1 MAIEFLIIDMPYLV
15 HIALG
20 FVMAFLSLI
29 PPGML
34 NMTAV
39 RTTIEKNRTEGIWFA
54 LGAALVVIP
63 QAFIAL
69 VFARYFSAH
78 PEVVQRLQL
87 AGIVVLFSLS
97 IVFFYQAR
105 KKFKGEGSKR
115 QGKSFWTGMF
125 MSLMNMLAIPFYLVL
140 SSVLENRGLLNTEQP
155 FINLFVS
162 GVFLGAF
169 TLFFVY
175 VQFAQIIVK
184 RAQFIARNINYILS
198 ILFFVLGILT
208 LIKFLK

>member
-1 MAIEFLIIDMPYLV
+1 MSYFL

-20 FVMAFLSLI
+20 FVMAFLSLT

-39 RTTIEKNRTEGIWFA
+39 RTTIEKNRNEGIWFA

-69 VFARYFSAH
+69 VFARFFGENPYIV
-78 PEVVQRLQL
+78 ERLKL
-87 AGIVVLFSLS
+87 GGIFVLFLLS
-97 IVFFYQAR
+97 VVFFIQAR
-105 KKFKGEGSKR
+105 KKFKGEGAKR
-115 QGKSFWTGMF
+115 KGKSFWIGML

-175 VQFAQIIVK
+175 VQFARVIQK

-198 ILFFVLGILT
+198 ALFLVLAILT
-208 LIKFLK
+208 LFKLLK

>member
-1 MAIEFLIIDMPYLV
+1 MPYLL

-20 FVMAFLSLI
+20 FVMAFFSLI

-39 RTTIEKNRTEGIWFA
+39 RTTIEKNRNEGVWFS

-69 VFARYFSAH
+69 VFARYFSDH
-78 PEVVQRLQL
+78 PEIVQRLQV
-87 AGIVVLFSLS
+87 AGIVVLLFLS
-97 IVFFYQAR
+97 VVFFFQAR
-105 KKFKGEGSKR
+105 KKFKGEGTKR
-115 QGKSFWTGMF
+115 KGKSFWIGIL
-125 MSLMNMLAIPFYLVL
+125 MSMMNMLAIPFYLVL

-155 FINLFVS
+155 YINLFVS

-169 TLFFVY
+169 TLFFMY
-175 VQFAQIIVK
+175 VLFAQIIEK

-198 ILFFVLGILT
+198 LLFFVLGILT

>member
-1 MAIEFLIIDMPYLV
+1 MPYLS

-20 FVMAFLSLI
+20 FIMAFLSLI

-34 NMTAV
+34 NMTV
-39 RTTIEKNRTEGIWFA
+39 VKTSIQKGKNEGVWFA

-69 VFARYFSAH
+69 VFARYFADN
-78 PEVVQRLQL
+78 PQVVERLEL
-87 AGIVVLFSLS
+87 AGIIVLFVLS
-97 IVFFYQAR
+97 IVFLMQAR
-105 KKFKGEGSKR
+105 RKFKGDGGKR
-115 QGKSFWTGMF
+115 EGKSFWIGML
-125 MSLMNMLAIPFYLVL
+125 MSGMNMLAIPFYLVL
-140 SSVLENRGLLNTEQP
+140 SSVLENRGLLQTEQP

-169 TLFFVY
+169 TLFFLY
-175 VQFAQIIVK
+175 ANFAQIIQSK
-184 RAQFIARNINYILS
+184 AQFIAKNINYILS
-198 ILFFVLGILT
+198 VLFLALGILT

>member
-1 MAIEFLIIDMPYLV
+1 MPYFLHV
-15 HIALG
+15 ILG
-20 FVMAFLSLI
+20 FVMAFFSLM

-39 RTTIEKNRTEGIWFA
+39 RTAIEKNRNEGIWFS

-69 VFARYFSAH
+69 VFARFFGEN
-78 PEVVQRLQL
+78 PQIVERLEIGGVL
-87 AGIVVLFSLS
+87 VLFLLS
-97 IVFFYQAR
+97 IVFFIQAR
-105 KKFKGEGSKR
+105 KKFKGEGGKR
-115 QGKSFWTGMF
+115 KGKSFWIGIL
-125 MSLMNMLAIPFYLVL
+125 MSVMNMLAIPFYLVL

-175 VQFAQIIVK
+175 VQFARVIQN

-198 ILFFVLGILT
+198 ALFFVLGILT
-208 LIKFLK
+208 LFKFLK

>member
-1 MAIEFLIIDMPYLV
+1 MAYLS

-39 RTTIEKNRTEGIWFA
+39 KTSLQKGKNEGIWFS
-54 LGAALVVIP
+54 LGAAMVVIP

-69 VFARYFSAH
+69 VFARYFAEN
-78 PEVVQRLQL
+78 PQVVERLEI
-87 AGIVVLFSLS
+87 AGIIVLFVLS
-97 IVFFYQAR
+97 IVFFMQAR
-105 KKFKGEGSKR
+105 KKFKGEGGKR
-115 QGKSFWTGMF
+115 EGKSFFLGML
-125 MSLMNMLAIPFYLVL
+125 MSGMNMLAIPFYLVL
-140 SSVLENRGLLNTEQP
+140 SSVLENRGLLQTEQP
-155 FINLFVS
+155 FIILFVS

-169 TLFFVY
+169 SLFFLY
-175 VQFAQIIVK
+175 ASFAQVIQK
-184 RAQFIARNINYILS
+184 KAQFIARNINYILS
-198 ILFFVLGILT
+198 LLFLGLGILT

>member
-1 MAIEFLIIDMPYLV
+1 MSIHFLIFKMPYIL

-20 FVMAFLSLI
+20 FAMAFLSLI

-39 RTTIEKNRTEGIWFA
+39 RTAIEKNRKEGIWFS
-54 LGAALVVIP
+54 LGAALMVIP

-69 VFARYFSAH
+69 VFARYFSEH
-78 PEVVQRLQL
+78 PEVVQRLQV
-87 AGIVVLFSLS
+87 AGVVVLFFLS
-97 IVFFYQAR
+97 VIFFFQAR
-105 KKFKGEGSKR
+105 RKFKGEGTKR
-115 QGKSFWTGMF
+115 QGKSFWIGML
-125 MSLMNMLAIPFYLVL
+125 MSVMNMLAIPFYLVL
-140 SSVLENRGLLNTEQP
+140 SSVLENRGLLQTEQP

-198 ILFFVLGILT
+198 VLFFILGILT

>member
-1 MAIEFLIIDMPYLV
+1 MPYLS

-39 RTTIEKNRTEGIWFA
+39 KTSIQKGRNEGVWFA

-69 VFARYFSAH
+69 VFARYFADN
-78 PEVVQRLQL
+78 PQVVERLEL
-87 AGIVVLFSLS
+87 AGIIVLFVLS
-97 IVFFYQAR
+97 IVFFMQAR
-105 KKFKGEGSKR
+105 RKFKGDGGKR
-115 QGKSFWTGMF
+115 EGKSFWIGML
-125 MSLMNMLAIPFYLVL
+125 MSGMNMLAIPFYLVL
-140 SSVLENRGLLNTEQP
+140 SSVLENRGLLQTEQP

-169 TLFFVY
+169 SLFFLY
-175 VQFAQIIVK
+175 VNFAQIIQK
-184 RAQFIARNINYILS
+184 KAQFIAKNINYILS
-198 ILFFVLGILT
+198 VLFLALGILT

>member
-1 MAIEFLIIDMPYLV
+1 MAYLL

-39 RTTIEKNRTEGIWFA
+39 KTSIEKGRNEGVWFA

-69 VFARYFSAH
+69 VFARYFADN
-78 PEVVQRLQL
+78 PQVVDRLEL
-87 AGIVVLFSLS
+87 AGIIVLFVLS
-97 IVFFYQAR
+97 IVFFMQAR
-105 KKFKGEGSKR
+105 RKFKGDGGKR
-115 QGKSFWTGMF
+115 EGKSFWIGML
-125 MSLMNMLAIPFYLVL
+125 MSGMNMLAIPFYLVL
-140 SSVLENRGLLNTEQP
+140 SSVLENRGLLQTEQP

-169 TLFFVY
+169 SLFY
-175 VQFAQIIVK
+175 LYANFAQIIQTK
-184 RAQFIARNINYILS
+184 AQFIAKNINYILS
-198 ILFFVLGILT
+198 VLFLGLGILT

>member
-1 MAIEFLIIDMPYLV
+1 MPYFLHV
-15 HIALG
+15 ILG
-20 FVMAFLSLI
+20 FVMAFFSLM

-39 RTTIEKNRTEGIWFA
+39 RTTIEKNRNEGIWFS

-69 VFARYFSAH
+69 VFARFFGEN
-78 PEVVQRLQL
+78 PQIVERLEIGGVL
-87 AGIVVLFSLS
+87 VLFLLS
-97 IVFFYQAR
+97 IVFFIQAR
-105 KKFKGEGSKR
+105 KKFKGEGGKR
-115 QGKSFWTGMF
+115 KGKSFWIGIL
-125 MSLMNMLAIPFYLVL
+125 MSVMNMLAIPFYLVL

-175 VQFAQIIVK
+175 VQFARVIQN

-198 ILFFVLGILT
+198 ALFFVLGILT
-208 LIKFLK
+208 LFKFLK

>member
-1 MAIEFLIIDMPYLV
+1 LGTDFLIISMSYLV

-39 RTTIEKNRTEGIWFA
+39 RTTIEKNRNEGIWFS
-54 LGAALVVIP
+54 LGAALIVIP

-69 VFARYFSAH
+69 VFARYFSEH

-87 AGIVVLFSLS
+87 AGIVVLFLLS
-97 IVFFYQAR
+97 IVFFFQAR
-105 KKFKGEGSKR
+105 KKFKGEGAKR
-115 QGKSFWTGMF
+115 QGKSFWIGML
-125 MSLMNMLAIPFYLVL
+125 MSAMNMLAIPFYLVL

-198 ILFFVLGILT
+198 LLFFVLGILT